1 MDLTNKQIVDSVI
14 AESSPVTKQAFASVN
29 TSDNQQVYNVLNTFE
44 AVKNEFITTLV
55 NRCVKTQ
62 FFSKVYENP
71 LRMLHNGLLPFG
83 SSIQQIFVEFGERK
97 GFQDHFDENGSA
109 EKDLIGKRV
118 PTVDVDYITQNFAHK
133 YKVSVSDLQLKTA
146 FLSDTGLQSLITQ
159 LINNNISTANR
170 DEYLDMKGILT
181 RETPETKDGH
191 VYDKGVIYQIAEDSE
206 INQTAIIKAGVD
218 PRSLCEKLRTFAKKL
233 IFASAKY
240 NLAKV
245 ETFSDN
251 TDLVFF
257 TTPEMSAKVDVNVI
271 AQAFNVSSTDINVRT
286 IIVDELPKN
295 LTVNSVNV
303 GNVTGV
309 LADKYLI
316 QAWDII
322 NTSRSFDNGDALYT
336 NYFLH
341 KQGIMTF
348 CKFAQCVIFT
358 DGN

>member
-1 MDLTNKQIVDSVI
+1 MELTNKQIVDSVVK
-14 AESSPVTKQAFASVN
+14 ESSPATQQAFASVD
-29 TSDNQQVYNVLNTFE
+29 TGDNAQVYNVLNTFE

-71 LRMLHNGLLPFG
+71 LKMLHNGLIPFG
-83 SSIQQIFVEFGERK
+83 DSIQQIFVRLGERK
-97 GFQDHFDENGSA
+97 GFNDHFDDNGSA

-118 PTVDVDYITQNFAHK
+118 PTVDVDYISQNFAHK

-146 FLSDTGLQSLITQ
+146 FLNDTGLQSLVTQ

-181 RETPETKDGH
+181 RPSAETKDGH
-191 VYDKGVIYQIAEDSE
+191 KYEEGVIYQIAKHKTLKTS
-206 INQTAIIKAGVD
+206 AIIKTGND
-218 PRSLCEKLRTFAKKL
+218 PRNLCEKLRAFAKKL
-233 IFASAKY
+233 TFISNKY
-240 NLAKV
+240 NLVGV
-245 ETFSDN
+245 ETFSEN

-257 TTPEMSAKVDVNVI
+257 TTPEMSAKVDVNVL
-271 AQAFNVSSTDINVRT
+271 AQAFNVSSAEINVRT
-286 IIVDELPKN
+286 IIVDELPQN
-295 LTVNSVNV
+295 LMVDSANV

-322 NTSRSFDNGDALYT
+322 NTSKSFDNGDGLYT

-341 KQGIMTF
+341 KQGIMSF

-358 DGN
+358 DGE